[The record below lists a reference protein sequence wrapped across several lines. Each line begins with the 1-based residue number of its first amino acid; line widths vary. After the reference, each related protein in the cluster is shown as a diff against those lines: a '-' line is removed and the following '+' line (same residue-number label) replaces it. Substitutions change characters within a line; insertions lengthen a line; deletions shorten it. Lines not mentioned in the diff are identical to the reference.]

1 MWIEMNTGNWWDTN
15 WQLVDLS
22 IYKDIRWLSQTEGF
36 AIYGIPKAERVDN
49 EDKWDCLFSHSE
61 LRPVMREYRRI
72 KRTLIKRRLL

>member
-36 AIYGIPKAERVDN
+36 AIYGIPKSADN
-49 EDKWDCLFSHSE
+49 EDKWDCLFSHSNLKPV
-61 LRPVMREYRRI
+61 LREFRRI
-72 KRTLIKRRLL
+72 KRHLTRRRLL